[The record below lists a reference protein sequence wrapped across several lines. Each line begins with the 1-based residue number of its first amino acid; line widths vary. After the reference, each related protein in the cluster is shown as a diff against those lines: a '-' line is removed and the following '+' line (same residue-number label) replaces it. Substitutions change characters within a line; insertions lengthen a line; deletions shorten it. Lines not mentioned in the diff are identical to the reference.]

1 MSAYAV
7 LTWDSYEMDYT
18 DVSDT
23 FASKSAAVKHA
34 LELYDDL
41 FYRGAPET
49 DHIDFDLAILDM
61 RGSWVPFAHFEF
73 DSDDADSIKLVY
85 NYR

>member
-1 MSAYAV
+1 MDKFAV
-7 LTWDSYEMDYT
+7 LTWNSFEMTYTNVSRAFDSE
-18 DVSDT
+18 
-23 FASKSAAVKHA
+23 SAAIKHA

-49 DHIDFDLAILDM
+49 DRIDFDLAILDM
-61 RGSWVPFAHFEF
+61 RGSWMPFAHFEF